1 MVIGITHAVYHCEL
15 IPAVIILKP
24 SKHCQCWLTIA
35 MMAHVVQQNYEY
47 S

>member
-15 IPAVIILKP
+15 IPIVIIFKA
-24 SKHCQCWLTIA
+24 SKHNQHWLTVA